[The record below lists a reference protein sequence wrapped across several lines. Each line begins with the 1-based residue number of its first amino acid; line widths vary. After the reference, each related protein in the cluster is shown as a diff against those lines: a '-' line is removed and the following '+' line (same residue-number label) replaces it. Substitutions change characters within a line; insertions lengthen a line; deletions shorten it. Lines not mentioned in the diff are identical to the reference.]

1 VICQTIKAG
10 TECSFMSKKGCSF
23 TGGSCLVIAEQCNGC
38 SKVIEVNGST
48 YCRVYPEPAT
58 RWAYGICPMA
68 SHVKKEVTEVVQKLN
83 PLKAS
88 KRSKKK

>member
-1 VICQTIKAG
+1 VICQTVKSGI
-10 TECSFMSKKGCSF
+10 ECSFMSKKGCSF
-23 TGGSCLVIAEQCNGC
+23 LGGSCLVIAEPCNGC
-38 SKVIEVNGST
+38 SRVIELASGT
-48 YCRVYPEPAT
+48 YCRIYPDPST

-68 SHVKKEVTEVVQKLN
+68 SHVKKEVKEAVQKLN